1 MCLLVLVCWHVALV
15 QQLAAQ
21 KELDDPV
28 AEKLRRQKLVEE
40 ADHRITEEL
49 FGREHTSGVA
59 YTPHQ
64 R

>member
-1 MCLLVLVCWHVALV
+1 MCWRVVLALA

-49 FGREHTSGVA
+49 FGE
-59 YTPHQ
+59 
-64 R
+64 